1 MLCGYGAQWSLMVL
15 PQLAVGMVFN
25 GCALLVGECF
35 CCFSRAY
42 TRVRAIVFS
51 GIFSFTFHFLVV
63 VGDFGGG

>member
-1 MLCGYGAQWSLMVL
+1 MVL

-42 TRVRAIVFS
+42 TRARAIVFS
-51 GIFSFTFHFLVV
+51 GIFSFTFHFWVD
-63 VGDFGGG
+63 G